1 MSVGDK
7 QEGERAELG
16 DAAPFLT
23 WRAIYLV
30 VVGALA
36 LEIVLGVALT
46 AVAR

>member
-1 MSVGDK
+1 VTAGDK

-36 LEIVLGVALT
+36 LEIVLGVVLT

>member
-1 MSVGDK
+1 MTAGDK

-36 LEIVLGVALT
+36 LEIVCGVVLT

>member
-1 MSVGDK
+1 MTAGDK

-36 LEIVLGVALT
+36 LEIVLGVVLT